1 MLSGLVPGRLNL
13 PRFCEQLGTA
23 DEQQRS
29 TLEFSTASAVT
40 YISLTPNLNPSF
52 FVFLAAVAVVNLALV
67 RRLERQAIVDCYS
80 LVL

>member
-1 MLSGLVPGRLNL
+1 M

-29 TLEFSTASAVT
+29 TLEFSTASGVT
-40 YISLTPNLNPSF
+40 CIAMTPNLNPSF
-52 FVFLAAVAVVNLALV
+52 FEFLAAVAVVNRALV
-67 RRLERQAIVDCYS
+67 RRLERQAMVDCYL